1 MTWRAFSYTLLV
13 FLAIVAIATTA
24 SLGFAPED
32 ATSTTSSAT
41 LAMESQPLSD
51 PGTRIVLLL
60 FGSLAILITFR
71 QALRNLRTRT
81 RS

>member
-32 ATSTTSSAT
+32 AASISSSAT
-41 LAMESQPLSD
+41 LAVEPQPLSD
-51 PGTRIVLLL
+51 PGTRVALLL
-60 FGSLAILITFR
+60 LGSLAILITFR
-71 QALRNLRTRT
+71 QALRNLRTR
-81 RS
+81 S